1 MENHYDALTGG
12 ITIFGMRSKGDIRI
26 LLCYILRSLDVPF
39 SKSAL
44 NEVLQSTSLANFF
57 EVNDALSV
65 LREDKL
71 IVSETRENDEYYSLT
86 PRGREIADR
95 LETDLPTVV
104 RKTAVAAAMELL
116 ARERAA
122 CGADTEIIRL
132 EKGYHVRLTVKAGD
146 TVMMETL
153 LYAADSIQ
161 ANAIID
167 SFMAAP
173 GNLYS
178 GIIEALKL

>member
-1 MENHYDALTGG
+1 MENQYDALTGG
-12 ITIFGMRSKGDIRI
+12 IEIFGMRSKSDIRI

-39 SKSAL
+39 AKSGL
-44 NEVLQSTSLANFF
+44 NEVLQSTALANFF

-65 LREDKL
+65 LQEDKL
-71 IVSETRENDEYYSLT
+71 IAGEKRENDEYFVLT
-86 PRGREIADR
+86 QRGREVADR
-95 LETDLPTVV
+95 LETDLPMVV

-122 CGADTEIIRL
+122 RGANTDIIRL
-132 EKGYHVRLTVKAGD
+132 DKGYHVRLTVREGD

-153 LYAADSIQ
+153 LYASDSIQ
-161 ANAIID
+161 ANAVAD

-178 GIIEALKL
+178 GVIESLKL

>member
-1 MENHYDALTGG
+1 MEKKYDALTEG
-12 ITIFGMRSKGDIRI
+12 ITIFGMRNKGDIRI
-26 LLCYILRSLDVPF
+26 LLCYILKSLDVPF
-39 SKSAL
+39 AKTGL

-65 LREDKL
+65 LLEDGLLISDVRED
-71 IVSETRENDEYYSLT
+71 DEYFTLT
-86 PRGREIADR
+86 QKGREIADR
-95 LETDLPTVV
+95 LETDLPGVV
-104 RKTAVAAAMELL
+104 RKTAVASALELL

-122 CGADTEIIRL
+122 RGAKAEIIRL
-132 EKGYHVRLTVKAGD
+132 EKGYHVKLTIMDGN

-153 LYAADSIQ
+153 LYASDSIQ
-161 ANAIID
+161 ANAVAD

-178 GIIEALKL
+178 GVIESLKL